1 MARVEPVFM
10 TKGNGGFAD
19 GIQSPVSH
27 LVEGGMFG
35 YAKQWQSWVNNHQY
49 TSRPLI
55 SFLLE
60 APLGFK
66 LLPDAKT
73 NIAILRNLVETI
85 RHRITGLQYKLEVN
99 VENGQDFGK
108 SGQKYEVFTNVTEQ
122 QPTVSFSFWE
132 RPGLAITRY
141 IIYWIR
147 MLMMDPETKYAAI
160 GTVAGTEAYD
170 SMPDMYSAAMLFVE
184 PDTSM
189 RRVVQAWIGINMW
202 PKMSPDNEA
211 SFDSSN
217 PSQTRE
223 IQIDFSGVYQYGP
236 GVDYFAQKFLD
247 SIKLI
252 GADQFHQ
259 KAAIDGVDAMVA
271 NSHQSFSD
279 TARNVSKQAFR

>member
-1 MARVEPVFM
+1 
-10 TKGNGGFAD
+10 
-19 GIQSPVSH
+19 
-27 LVEGGMFG
+27 
-35 YAKQWQSWVNNHQY
+35 
-49 TSRPLI
+49 
-55 SFLLE
+55 
-60 APLGFK
+60 
-66 LLPDAKT
+66 
-73 NIAILRNLVETI
+73 
-85 RHRITGLQYKLEVN
+85 
-99 VENGQDFGK
+99 
-108 SGQKYEVFTNVTEQ
+108 
-122 QPTVSFSFWE
+122 
-132 RPGLAITRY
+132 
-141 IIYWIR
+141 

-259 KAAIDGVDAMVA
+259 KAALDGVDAMVA

-279 TARNVSKQAFR
+279 TVRSVSKQAFR

>member
-1 MARVEPVFM
+1 
-10 TKGNGGFAD
+10 
-19 GIQSPVSH
+19 
-27 LVEGGMFG
+27 
-35 YAKQWQSWVNNHQY
+35 
-49 TSRPLI
+49 
-55 SFLLE
+55 
-60 APLGFK
+60 
-66 LLPDAKT
+66 
-73 NIAILRNLVETI
+73 
-85 RHRITGLQYKLEVN
+85 
-99 VENGQDFGK
+99 
-108 SGQKYEVFTNVTEQ
+108 
-122 QPTVSFSFWE
+122 
-132 RPGLAITRY
+132 
-141 IIYWIR
+141 
-147 MLMMDPETKYAAI
+147 
-160 GTVAGTEAYD
+160 
-170 SMPDMYSAAMLFVE
+170 MPDMYSAAMLFVE

-259 KAAIDGVDAMVA
+259 KAALDGVDAMVA

-279 TARNVSKQAFR
+279 TVRSVSKQAFR